1 MTIPWDEHLF
11 VKDVVMPFLREHW
24 HNIDRAELDGD
35 LRDGRLSMDELIQ
48 SHEEA
53 VAERRFYDAFVLN
66 ELIIRYAPI
75 CRSHTEEGYWSTDEV
90 ELGISRED
98 VSVYEQIVSPDYRRR
113 NGAPLPRPWQ

>member
-11 VKDVVMPFLREHW
+11 VKDVVMPFLRDHW
-24 HNIDRAELDGD
+24 HIIDRAELDGD

-75 CRSHTEEGYWSTDEV
+75 CRSHAEEGYWSTDEV